1 MGNRSKYRCKRRV
14 RLTSMAT
21 GHIFATR
28 FCAFRF
34 ATFCT
39 KSLHKKLP
47 VIWALWCK
55 NSFLVGKARNW
66 SKVVRKELPATR
78 RVPVHMQ
85 TVPFW
90 CQSRVPHKK
99 SFLALLSSGAFPR
112 HRPTHALRQRS
123 AFNAS
128 SVATITRPSSSQP
141 AAAGLATL
149 RSAHLCWRRYTL
161 SAD

>member
-66 SKVVRKELPATR
+66 SKVVLRELPATR

-85 TVPFW
+85 TVSFW
-90 CQSRVPHKK
+90 CQPGASRNSRILSP
-99 SFLALLSSGAFPR
+99 FSSGATCWQG
-112 HRPTHALRQRS
+112 PTLALRQRS
-123 AFNAS
+123 TSKVS
-128 SVATITRPSSSQP
+128 SVASITRPRSSQP

-149 RSAHLCWRRYTL
+149 RSARLCWQR
-161 SAD
+161 